1 MITKFADNL
10 KHGSSLNFSKSIS
23 QVEIN
28 GPKLTYQILE
38 TGMGH
43 FDEIDFG
50 PKVKKWFE
58 IVSILYCN
66 VKLLSHVALT
76 KSKFRGRSIMIL
88 L

>member
-50 PKVKKWFE
+50 PKVKK
-58 IVSILYCN
+58 
-66 VKLLSHVALT
+66 
-76 KSKFRGRSIMIL
+76 
-88 L
+88 